1 VRGMARNEDAKT
13 DALAAAMLAGEKYPW
28 DVI

>member
-1 VRGMARNEDAKT
+1 VRGTARNEDGKS
-13 DALAAAMLAGEKYPW
+13 DALAAAMLDGEKYPW